1 MKMSQEVTFEQA
13 IIANTKSL
21 LKGIMAFGDIST
33 AVKRWIAPASINVKY

>member
-13 IIANTKSL
+13 INANTRSL